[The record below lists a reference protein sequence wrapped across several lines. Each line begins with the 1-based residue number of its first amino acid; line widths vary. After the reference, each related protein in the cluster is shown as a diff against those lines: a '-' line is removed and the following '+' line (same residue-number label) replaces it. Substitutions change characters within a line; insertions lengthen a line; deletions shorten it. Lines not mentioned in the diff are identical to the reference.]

1 MNIQELVKAYGNQ
14 SKVAQAFG
22 VTRMAVTY
30 WVQSG
35 KLPKIREWQIQAG
48 EVKPTEKPLKSV
60 FGKGKGKV

>member
-48 EVKPTEKPLKSV
+48 EVKPPEKPLEPV